1 MGQAVRGGLGA
12 LGGSTGITAWLG
24 VRCVAK
30 PKTGDIFVVSIAA
43 VAVGPIAVH
52 VAKRNGGIVI
62 GIAGGARKK
71 EYLTN
76 ELGFD
81 HAIDYK
87 EEDIGARLKELAPN
101 GVNIFLDNVGGN
113 ALDAVLDNIGM

>member
-1 MGQAVRGGLGA
+1 MGQVVRGGLGA

-30 PKTGDIFVVSIAA
+30 PKARDIFVVSIAA
-43 VAVGPIAVH
+43 VGPIADH

-71 EYLTN
+71 EYLAN
-76 ELGFD
+76 ELGFG

-101 GVNIFLDNVGGN
+101 GVNIFFNNVGGSV
-113 ALDAVLDNIGM
+113 LDAVLDNSGM